1 MLDGRAIE
9 KDVHR
14 CVSTIN
20 VYGTMKPSLEDHGI
34 QQQREPSGSCS
45 ISKSAF
51 YQFPKMFKGVT
62 CHSPLNLEMIT

>member
-1 MLDGRAIE
+1 
-9 KDVHR
+9 
-14 CVSTIN
+14 
-20 VYGTMKPSLEDHGI
+20 MKPSLEDHGI